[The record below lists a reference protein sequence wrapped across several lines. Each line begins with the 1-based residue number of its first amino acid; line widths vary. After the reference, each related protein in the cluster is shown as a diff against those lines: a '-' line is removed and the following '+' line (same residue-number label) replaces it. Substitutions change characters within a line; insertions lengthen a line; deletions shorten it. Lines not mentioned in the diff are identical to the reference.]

1 MMDWLT
7 ANAGNIAALLFVI
20 VTVGLALRSVIRGEA
35 LDCSTCNGDC
45 GGCGG
50 SCKNPQLKL
59 SKQQLQELDE
69 LDRKY
74 GVSR

>member
-1 MMDWLT
+1 MF
-7 ANAGNIAALLFVI
+7 GIAFGAVDIAILLIVALLAV
-20 VTVGLALRSVIRGEA
+20 LALRSIVKGGA

-45 GGCGG
+45 SGCGG
-50 SCKNPQLKL
+50 TCKNPQLKL
-59 SKQQLQELDE
+59 SKEQLQELDE

>member
-1 MMDWLT
+1 MEWLT
-7 ANAGNIAALLFVI
+7 SNLGNIVALLFVVI
-20 VTVGLALRSVIRGEA
+20 VVGLALRSVVSGGA
-35 LDCSTCNGDC
+35 LDCSSCNGEC

-50 SCKNPQLKL
+50 TCKNPQLKL
-59 SKQQLQELDE
+59 SKEQLDKLDE

>member
-1 MMDWLT
+1 MEWIA
-7 ANAGNIAALLFVI
+7 ANAGNIAALLFI
-20 VTVGLALRSVIRGEA
+20 VAVVALALRGVLKGGA

-50 SCKNPQLKL
+50 SCRNPKLKL
-59 SKQQLQELDE
+59 SKQQLDQLDE

-74 GVSR
+74 GVSQ